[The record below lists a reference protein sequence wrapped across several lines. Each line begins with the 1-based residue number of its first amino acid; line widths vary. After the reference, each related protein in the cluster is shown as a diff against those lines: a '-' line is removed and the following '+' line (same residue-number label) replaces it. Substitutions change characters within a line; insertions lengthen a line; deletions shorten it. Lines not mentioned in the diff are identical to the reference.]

1 MILLSGR
8 VATGDCVMNFLLF
21 SPGPAILPFQ
31 VGMNRALLK
40 LVAAATL
47 LWSVQA
53 IADGTNNVTSQSNT
67 DAVNAFLQIQAQL
80 HETQMSVESN
90 RQQTVAAL
98 ARNADTLA
106 TDIQLLEKDIAS
118 QTESA
123 QRVEQTMLIIAGVGM
138 LALAVVVTMVF
149 FQLRTA
155 TKLIEL
161 AMSAPPALNGGRP
174 LPVVETTAALP
185 PSARAALEFS
195 NARLLGVIERL
206 EKRILELEHS
216 ARVPLEDSHQPAIVS
231 EGPEER
237 HITDL
242 IVEGQLF
249 LDTNKPEKALTC
261 FDAALE
267 AQPDLAEALIK
278 KAAALEKMD
287 KTDEAIACYDR
298 AIQSEDSATTALLQ
312 KGGLLNRLARYEEA
326 LQCYERALQTQEKKA
341 AESDRRPAV
350 N

>member
-1 MILLSGR
+1 MSKTLL
-8 VATGDCVMNFLLF
+8 NL
-21 SPGPAILPFQ
+21 
-31 VGMNRALLK
+31 
-40 LVAAATL
+40 AAAAIIF
-47 LWSVQA
+47 WSARVL
-53 IADGTNNVTSQSNT
+53 ADGTNNVPTQANT
-67 DAVNAFLQIQAQL
+67 DAINAFLQIQAQL

-98 ARNADTLA
+98 ARNADALV
-106 TDIQLLEKDIAS
+106 TDIQLVEKNIATE
-118 QTESA
+118 TESA
-123 QRVEQTMLIIAGVGM
+123 QRVEQTMLIVAIVGM
-138 LALAVVVTMVF
+138 LVLAAVVTMVF
-149 FQLRTA
+149 LQLRTA

-161 AMSAPPALNGGRP
+161 AMATNPPGVNGGRA
-174 LPVVETTAALP
+174 LPVVETPVALP

-216 ARVPLEDSHQPAIVS
+216 ARAPLENNHSSATVS
-231 EGPEER
+231 ETPDQR
-237 HITDL
+237 RVTDL

-249 LDTNKPEKALTC
+249 LDTNKPEKAIYC

-267 AQPDLAEALIK
+267 MHPGLPDALIK
-278 KAAALEKMD
+278 KAAALEKLE

-341 AESDRRPAV
+341 ADGR
-350 N
+350 

>member
-1 MILLSGR
+1 MS
-8 VATGDCVMNFLLF
+8 
-21 SPGPAILPFQ
+21 
-31 VGMNRALLK
+31 K
-40 LVAAATL
+40 TL
-47 LWSVQA
+47 LNLLAVAIVFWVSRARGDETNRLTNSLPSQA
-53 IADGTNNVTSQSNT
+53 NT
-67 DAVNAFLQIQAQL
+67 DAVNALLQIQAQL

-98 ARNADTLA
+98 ARNADALV
-106 TDIQLLEKDIAS
+106 TDVRALEKNIALE
-118 QTESA
+118 TESA
-123 QRVEQTMLIIAGVGM
+123 QRVEQTMLIVAVVGV

-149 FQLRTA
+149 LQLRTA

-161 AMSAPPALNGGRP
+161 AMSTPPPGMNSGRA
-174 LPVVETTAALP
+174 LPVVETAAALP

-216 ARVPLEDSHQPAIVS
+216 ARIPLEENHSHATIS
-231 EGPEER
+231 ETPDQR
-237 HITDL
+237 RTTDL

-249 LDTNKPEKALTC
+249 LDTNKPEKAISC

-267 AQPDLAEALIK
+267 MQPRLAEALIK
-278 KAAALEKMD
+278 KAAALEKME

-298 AIQSEDSATTALLQ
+298 AIESEDSATTALLQ
-312 KGGLLNRLARYEEA
+312 KGGLLNRLSRYEEA

-341 AESDRRPAV
+341 AEV
-350 N
+350 G

>member
-1 MILLSGR
+1 LIWSS
-8 VATGDCVMNFLLF
+8 C
-21 SPGPAILPFQ
+21 
-31 VGMNRALLK
+31 AL
-40 LVAAATL
+40 
-47 LWSVQA
+47 
-53 IADGTNNVTSQSNT
+53 ADETNDISSQSST
-67 DAVNAFLQIQAQL
+67 DAINAFLQIQAQL

-98 ARNADTLA
+98 ARNADALVS
-106 TDIQLLEKDIAS
+106 DIQQNIATE
-118 QTESA
+118 TESA
-123 QRVEQTMLIIAGVGM
+123 QRLEQSMLVVAIVGM
-138 LALAVVVTMVF
+138 LVLAAVVTMVF
-149 FQLRTA
+149 LQLRTA

-161 AMSAPPALNGGRP
+161 AMATPPHGVNGGRA
-174 LPVVETTAALP
+174 LPVVETPVALP

-216 ARVPLEDSHQPAIVS
+216 AHAPLEDNHSSAAIS
-231 EGPEER
+231 ETPDER
-237 HITDL
+237 RLTDL

-249 LDTNKPEKALTC
+249 LDTNKPEKALFC

-267 AQPDLAEALIK
+267 MQPGLADALIK
-278 KAAALEKMD
+278 KAAALEKLE
-287 KTDEAIACYDR
+287 KTDEAIVCYDR

-341 AESDRRPAV
+341 ADGRG
-350 N
+350 

>member
-1 MILLSGR
+1 
-8 VATGDCVMNFLLF
+8 
-21 SPGPAILPFQ
+21 
-31 VGMNRALLK
+31 MNRALLN
-40 LVAAATL
+40 LLAAAALFT
-47 LWSVQA
+47 STGAFADETNGFPSQA
-53 IADGTNNVTSQSNT
+53 NT

-80 HETQMSVESN
+80 HETQLSVESN
-90 RQQTVAAL
+90 RQQTAAAL
-98 ARNADTLA
+98 VRNADKLA
-106 TDIQLLEKDIAS
+106 NDIQIVEKEVAS
-118 QTESA
+118 QTEAAQKETESA
-123 QRVEQTMLIIAGVGM
+123 QKVQQTMLVIAGVGM
-138 LALAVVVTMVF
+138 LALLGVVTMVF
-149 FQLRTA
+149 LQLRTA

-161 AMSAPPALNGGRP
+161 AMSSHPPGINSGRA
-174 LPVVETTAALP
+174 LPVVETPVALP

-216 ARVPLEDSHQPAIVS
+216 ARVPLEENHTPILVAES
-231 EGPEER
+231 PEER
-237 HITDL
+237 RIDDL
-242 IVEGQLF
+242 VVEGQLF

-267 AQPDLAEALIK
+267 ISPNLADALIK
-278 KAAALEKMD
+278 KAAALEKLER
-287 KTDEAIACYDR
+287 TDEAIACYDR

-341 AESDRRPAV
+341 AENGA